1 MEEKTKSEFEFVRLI
16 DGERRVSDTLQGV
29 SHHWQ
34 GNKERFL
41 FISPHDDDVALG
53 GGLLVQLAVRENIPL
68 QILIVTDGGMGY
80 CSSEERNT
88 ISEIRKK
95 EAYQCYKSLGVPD
108 ESIVWLGFP
117 DSQINLY
124 RGKRVA
130 SAQDKVVIEGC
141 AGLQNAFTYWLRKVS
156 PTQCFLPTSNDLHP
170 AHKMI
175 HEEFLISI
183 FHAAGSIWPELGR
196 PLEKTP
202 YIHEIACYCN
212 FPRPPQL
219 QMRTPI
225 SMLEKKIDAIAAFRS
240 QKQIEATVNIV
251 KSSGPEEYVR
261 ELEFKL
267 YNPREYKH
275 LFEERETMGF
285 VR

>member
-1 MEEKTKSEFEFVRLI
+1 MEEKRKSEFEFVRLI

-41 FISPHDDDVALG
+41 FISPHDDDVVLG

-88 ISEIRKK
+88 ISEIRRK

-130 SAQDKVVIEGC
+130 SAEDKVVIEGC

-183 FHAAGSIWPELGR
+183 FHAAGSIWPELGTPIEKVPYVHEIGVYCDFPVPPNLR
-196 PLEKTP
+196 MKTP
-202 YIHEIACYCN
+202 ESY
-212 FPRPPQL
+212 F
-219 QMRTPI
+219 
-225 SMLEKKIDAIAAFRS
+225 EKKLNAIAAFKS
-240 QKQIEATVNIV
+240 QRQITSLINIV
-251 KSSGPEEYVR
+251 RQSGPYEY
-261 ELEFKL
+261 LMALDFKL
-267 YNPREYKH
+267 YQPTAYYDM
-275 LFEERETMGF
+275 FEKEHHKPF

>member
-1 MEEKTKSEFEFVRLI
+1 MKEKIEFIRLV
-16 DGERRVSDTLQGV
+16 GNERRVGPTLQGV
-29 SHHWQ
+29 SRHWQ
-34 GNKERFL
+34 GGRERFL
-41 FISPHDDDVALG
+41 FISPHDDDAVVGA
-53 GGLLVQLAVRENIPL
+53 GLLIQLAKRENVPVN
-68 QILIVTDGGMGY
+68 ILIVTDGSMGY
-80 CSSEERNT
+80 CSIEEKDN
-88 ISEIRKK
+88 IAEIRRD
-95 EAYQCYKSLGVPD
+95 ETFECYQSLGVPK
-108 ESIVWLGFP
+108 ENIVWVGFP
-117 DSQINLY
+117 DCQLSLY
-124 RGKRVA
+124 RGRRAA
-130 SAQDKVVIEGC
+130 SSGDKAVIEGFT
-141 AGLQNAFTYWLRKVS
+141 GLQNALTYHLRRIR
-156 PTQCFLPTSNDLHP
+156 PTQCFVPTSSDLHP
-170 AHKMI
+170 DHRI
-175 HEEFLISI
+175 VHEELIISM
-183 FHAAGSIWPELGR
+183 FHATGSIWPELGR

-225 SMLEKKIDAIAAFRS
+225 SLLEKKINAIAAFRS